1 MKFIDLFAGIGGFRY
16 ALESFGCQCVFS
28 SEWDKYCQESYNL
41 NFGEIPYGDITKI
54 DEKDIPNFDI
64 LCAGFPCQPFS
75 ISGNQ
80 KGFEDTRGTL
90 FFDIIRIVS
99 YHKPKIIFLENVKN
113 LKAHNGGAT
122 FEVISNTLDSLNY
135 NIYYKILNAKDF
147 KLPQNRERITIVC
160 IRKDIDNGK
169 FKFPEPS
176 KEFVTISDIK
186 EDDTITEKY
195 ILKRKDI
202 YIDEKKLSEA
212 IKEGRVQKPLQI
224 GIIGQGG
231 QGNRIYHENG
241 IGITLAASSG
251 GAASKTGA
259 YYINGKVRKL
269 SPREAARL
277 QGFPEEFKIIENDS
291 QSLKQF
297 GNSVPINLL
306 KEVFKGLKGNDT
318 FYLTRTLST
327 RLPFYKNLL

>member
-1 MKFIDLFAGIGGFRY
+1 MELKKMKFIDLFAGIGGFRY
-16 ALESFGCQCVFS
+16 ALESFGCKCVFS

-54 DEKDIPNFDI
+54 DEKDIPSFDI

-75 ISGNQ
+75 ISGKQ

-90 FFDIIRIVS
+90 FFDIVRIVS

-122 FEVISNTLDSLNY
+122 FEVISKTLDSLNY
-135 NIYYKILNAKDF
+135 NIYHKVLNAKDF
-147 KLPQNRERITIVC
+147 NLPQNRERITIIC

-169 FKFPEPS
+169 FKFPSPY
-176 KEFVTISDIK
+176 KTFATISDIK
-186 EDDTITEKY
+186 EDDSITNKY
-195 ILKRKDI
+195 ILNRKDI
-202 YIDEKKLSEA
+202 HIDEKKLNEA
-212 IKEGRVQKPLQI
+212 IKNGKVQKPLQI
-224 GIIGQGG
+224 GVIGQGG

-277 QGFPEEFKIIENDS
+277 QGFPEKFKIIENDN

-306 KEVFKGLKGNDT
+306 KEVFKGLKDV
-318 FYLTRTLST
+318 
-327 RLPFYKNLL
+327 

>member
-1 MKFIDLFAGIGGFRY
+1 MRLKAMKFIDLFAGIGGFRY
-16 ALESFGCQCVFS
+16 ALESFGCKCVFS
-28 SEWDKYCQESYNL
+28 SELDKYCQESYNL
-41 NFGEIPYGDITKI
+41 NFGEIPHGDITKI
-54 DEKDIPNFDI
+54 DEKDIPSFDI

-75 ISGNQ
+75 ISGKQ
-80 KGFEDTRGTL
+80 KGFFDTRGTL
-90 FFDIIRIVS
+90 FFDIVRIVG

-122 FEVISNTLDSLNY
+122 FEVIFNTLDSLNY
-135 NIYYKILNAKDF
+135 NIYYKILNAKNFD
-147 KLPQNRERITIVC
+147 LPQNRERITIVC

-169 FKFPEPS
+169 FKFPESS
-176 KEFVTISDIK
+176 KHFVTISDIK
-186 EDDTITEKY
+186 EDDAITSKY
-195 ILKRKDI
+195 VINRNDI

-212 IKEGRVQKPLQI
+212 IRNGKKQKPLRI
-224 GIIGQGG
+224 GVIGKDG

-277 QGFPEEFKIIENDS
+277 QGFPEEFKIIKNEN
-291 QSLKQF
+291 QALKQF

-306 KEVFKGLKGNDT
+306 KEVFKGLEDV
-318 FYLTRTLST
+318 
-327 RLPFYKNLL
+327 

>member
-1 MKFIDLFAGIGGFRY
+1 MELKKMKFIDLFAGIGGFRY
-16 ALESFGCQCVFS
+16 ALESFGCKCVFS

-54 DEKDIPNFDI
+54 DEKDIPSFDI

-75 ISGNQ
+75 ISGKQ

-90 FFDIIRIVS
+90 FFDIVRIVS

-113 LKAHNGGAT
+113 LKSHNGGAT

-135 NIYYKILNAKDF
+135 NIYYKVLNAKDF
-147 KLPQNRERITIVC
+147 NLPQNRERITIVC
-160 IRKDIDNGK
+160 IRKDIDNGE

-176 KEFVTISDIK
+176 KKFVTISDIK
-186 EDDTITEKY
+186 EDDSITEKY
-195 ILKRKDI
+195 LLKRKDI
-202 YIDEKKLSEA
+202 HIDEKKLSEA
-212 IKEGRVQKPLQI
+212 IKNGRVQKPLQI
-224 GIIGQGG
+224 GVIGQGG

-277 QGFPEEFKIIENDS
+277 QGFPEKFKIIENDS

-306 KEVFKGLKGNDT
+306 KEVFKGLKDI
-318 FYLTRTLST
+318 
-327 RLPFYKNLL
+327 

>member
-1 MKFIDLFAGIGGFRY
+1 MKLKEMKFIDLFAGIGGFRY
-16 ALESFGCQCVFS
+16 ALESFGCKCVFS
-28 SEWDKYCQESYNL
+28 SELDKYCQESYKL
-41 NFGEIPYGDITKI
+41 NFGEVPYGDITRI

-75 ISGNQ
+75 ISGRQ

-90 FFDIIRIVS
+90 FFDIVRIVS

-113 LKAHNGGAT
+113 LKAHNDGAT
-122 FEVISNTLDSLNY
+122 FEVISNILDSLNY
-135 NIYYKILNAKDF
+135 NIYFKVLNAKDF
-147 KLPQNRERITIVC
+147 NLPQNRERIMIVC
-160 IRKDIDNGK
+160 IKKDIDNGN

-176 KEFVTISDIK
+176 NNFITISDIK
-186 EDDTITEKY
+186 EDDSLTDKY
-195 ILKRKDI
+195 VLNRKDI
-202 YIDEKKLSEA
+202 YIDEKKLNE
-212 IKEGRVQKPLQI
+212 IIRNGKVQKPFQI
-224 GIIGQGG
+224 GVIGNGG

-259 YYINGKVRKL
+259 YYINGRVRKL

-277 QGFPEEFKIIENDS
+277 QGFPEEFKIIENDN

-306 KEVFKGLKGNDT
+306 KEVFRGLKDI
-318 FYLTRTLST
+318 
-327 RLPFYKNLL
+327 

>member
-1 MKFIDLFAGIGGFRY
+1 MNLKKMKFIDLFAGIGGFRY
-16 ALESFGCQCVFS
+16 ALESFGCKCVFS
-28 SEWDKYCQESYNL
+28 SEWDKFCQQSYEL
-41 NFGEIPYGDITKI
+41 NFGDKPFGDITKI
-54 DEKDIPNFDI
+54 DEKEIPKFDI

-75 ISGNQ
+75 ISGKQ

-90 FFDIIRIVS
+90 FFDIVRIVS

-135 NIYYKILNAKDF
+135 NIYHKVLNAKDF
-147 KLPQNRERITIVC
+147 ELPQNRERITIVC

-169 FKFPEPS
+169 YKFPDS
-176 KEFVTISDIK
+176 HKEFKTISDIK
-186 EDDTITEKY
+186 EDDSISKKY
-195 ILKRKDI
+195 LLKRTDI
-202 YIDEKKLSEA
+202 HIDEEKLQKA
-212 IKEGRVQKPLQI
+212 IKNGRVQKPIQI
-224 GIIGQGG
+224 GVIGKGG

-251 GAASKTGA
+251 GAAPKTGA

-269 SPREAARL
+269 TPREAARL
-277 QGFPEEFKIIENDS
+277 QGFPEDFKIIDSDS

-306 KEVFKGLKGNDT
+306 KEVFKGLEEV
-318 FYLTRTLST
+318 
-327 RLPFYKNLL
+327 